1 MKRQVIQSVME
12 EQARQELHNDINHM
26 LIAMKSMEHS
36 NAWSDRAAKIG
47 MYHERDSKAAYNAPS
62 EVLQP

>member
-36 NAWSDRAAKIG
+36 NAWSDRAAIF
-47 MYHERDSKAAYNAPS
+47 
-62 EVLQP
+62 